1 MREIIR
7 TWEEIKP
14 STSEEWVKFIKTAG
28 QAIILFGILG
38 AMLWLGCALS

>member
-1 MREIIR
+1 MKDIIR
-7 TWEEIKP
+7 TWGEIKL
-14 STSEEWVKFIKTAG
+14 STREEWVEFIKVAG